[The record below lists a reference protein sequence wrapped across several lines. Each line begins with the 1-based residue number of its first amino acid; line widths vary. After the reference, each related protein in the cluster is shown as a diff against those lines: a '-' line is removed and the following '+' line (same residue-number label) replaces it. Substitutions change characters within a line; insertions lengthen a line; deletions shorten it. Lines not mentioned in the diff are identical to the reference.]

1 MEHLLVS
8 PTARHREA
16 SAGWE
21 MARDRVGKK
30 RRELEGLECGPRSPE
45 GVPFPKF
52 ILPKVVFS

>member
-16 SAGWE
+16 GAGWE
-21 MARDRVGKK
+21 MVWDRVGKK

-45 GVPFPKF
+45 GITSSKF
-52 ILPKVVFS
+52 ILPKMVFS

>member
-1 MEHLLVS
+1 MN
-8 PTARHREA
+8 TRHREA
-16 SAGWE
+16 GAGWE